1 MKLLGGK
8 AKQGPQNNQGCA
20 QNPGGHYG
28 VCNHPEI
35 KFYETKY
42 KNNTAKLGAASAGYR
57 IANPESAHLTS
68 DIGML
73 KLRTIFVALIIKFFN
88 FFAIEV

>member
-1 MKLLGGK
+1 MKQ
-8 AKQGPQNNQGCA
+8 KQKQS
-20 QNPGGHYG
+20 
-28 VCNHPEI
+28 
-35 KFYETKY
+35 
-42 KNNTAKLGAASAGYR
+42 AKLGAASAGYR

-73 KLRTIFVALIIKFFN
+73 KLRTIFVALIIKFLN